1 MRDKELQHTVD
12 LENEQLARLD
22 AEQDVAAARAS
33 LATSVLD
40 RVRKTTPDDTDV
52 EPVDEGGVRGEWVS
66 SPLGTDNRVAILLHG
81 GAWAFGSAEQSR
93 ELARRLSWSAQS
105 RVLSLDFRM
114 PPEHPYPAGV
124 DDVVHAFEWL
134 VSDGADPREIALVGE
149 STGATLALAAAIRL
163 RDAAGA
169 TPGALALMSP
179 VLDLGPATTGDDP
192 ISAWALID
200 RYADDYA
207 GDAGRD
213 DRGVSPA
220 RAELRD
226 LPSMAIQAGSQDPV
240 LEQARRFAEQAEAAG
255 VDVSFSEWDGAVHR
269 WQVYPHIY
277 DAARATNLIGEY
289 LLQRIGPGYVP
300 VPRGD
305 EGSD

>member
-1 MRDKELQHTVD
+1 MRSKELQHAVD
-12 LENEQLARLD
+12 LEAELLARLD
-22 AEQDVAAARAS
+22 AAEDVAAARAS

-40 RVRKTTPDDTDV
+40 RVHKTTPDDTEV
-52 EPVDEGGVRGEWVS
+52 EPVDESGVRGEWVS
-66 SPLGTDNRVAILLHG
+66 SPLATDNRVAIFVHG

-93 ELARRLSWSAQS
+93 EIARRLSWSSQS

-114 PPEHPYPAGV
+114 PPEDPFPAGI

-134 VSDGADPREIALVGE
+134 ISDGADPREIALVGE
-149 STGATLALAAAIRL
+149 STGAALVLAAAIRL
-163 RDAAGA
+163 RDAGGA

-179 VLDLGPATTGDDP
+179 VLDLGSAVVGADP
-192 ISAWALID
+192 ISAWSLID

-213 DRGVSPA
+213 DPGVSPG
-220 RAELRD
+220 RAEPKG
-226 LPSMAIQAGSQDPV
+226 LPAMVIQSGSQDPV
-240 LEQARRFAEQAEAAG
+240 LEQARSFAARAEAAG

-277 DAARATNLIGEY
+277 DASRATNLIGEY

-300 VPRGD
+300 VPRSD
-305 EGSD
+305 ERGG

>member
-1 MRDKELQHTVD
+1 MRSKELQHTVD
-12 LENEQLARLD
+12 LEREQLARLD

-52 EPVDEGGVRGEWVS
+52 EPVDRDGVRGEWIT
-66 SPLGTDNRVAILLHG
+66 SPLATDDRVAILLHG

-93 ELARRLSWSAQS
+93 EVARRLSWSSQA
-105 RVLSLDFRM
+105 RILSLEFRL

-134 VSDGADPREIALVGE
+134 VGDGADPREIALVGE

-179 VLDLGPATTGDDP
+179 VLDLGATATDEDP

-213 DRGVSPA
+213 DPGVSPA
-220 RAELRD
+220 RAELRG
-226 LPSMAIQAGSQDPV
+226 LPAMAIQAGSQDPV
-240 LEQARRFAEQAEAAG
+240 LDQSRRFAEAAAAAG

-300 VPRGD
+300 VPRSD
-305 EGSD
+305 EGGN